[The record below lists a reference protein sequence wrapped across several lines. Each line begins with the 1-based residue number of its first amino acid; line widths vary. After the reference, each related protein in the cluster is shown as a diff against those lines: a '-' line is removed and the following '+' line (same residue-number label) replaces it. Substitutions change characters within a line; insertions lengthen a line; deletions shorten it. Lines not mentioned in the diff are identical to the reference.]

1 MIYVTSKMAAGVTYA
16 FYAQNDNRINIVTDE
31 ITINGGADVINKRS
45 LETPSGVVTEI
56 TEEQY
61 DKLKTHPLFRQH
73 LENGALAVLGSEKE
87 AKKADKDL
95 KEDASRQLTPEDY
108 SKKGKKKPKTKD

>member
-1 MIYVTSKMAAGVTYA
+1 MVYVTSKMAAGVTYA
-16 FYAQNDNRINIVTDE
+16 FYAQGANKINIVTDE

-56 TEEQY
+56 TDEQY
-61 DKLKTHPLFRQH
+61 DKLKSHSLFRQH
-73 LENGALAVLGSEKE
+73 LEDGYITVLGTERE

-95 KEDASRQLTPEDY
+95 KEDASKQLTPEDY